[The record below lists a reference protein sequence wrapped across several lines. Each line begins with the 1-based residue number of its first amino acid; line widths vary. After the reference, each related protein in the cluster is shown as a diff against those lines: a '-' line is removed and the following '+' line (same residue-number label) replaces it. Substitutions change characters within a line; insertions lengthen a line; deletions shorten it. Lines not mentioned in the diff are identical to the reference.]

1 MSRREKPWLGLYEGR
16 VSSQAIE
23 GSLGDFLAGAVD
35 RFGKQVALTDGKRAI
50 SYADLW
56 ERCDRLAA
64 ALSGAGVSPGDRVA
78 LMLPNCAEYVVAF
91 FAVARAGAIVTQ
103 VNPLYVQREL
113 EHILADSGASV
124 IVVDAAAYPRVREV
138 QDASALRTVVVVGE
152 PQGGLGREAVD
163 FDRFVVSAVGDPPDV
178 VVDPVVDVAV
188 IQYTGATTGAAKGAM
203 HTHAS
208 FLGAVQQT
216 TALLIEDADAYPENA
231 KTIAVAPLFHI
242 FGTTMVLLLG
252 LRLGWNLV
260 LVPRFE
266 PLALLELIRRERPVM
281 LAGVATIFAAFNA
294 QPDLERYELDRVR
307 LFVSG
312 GAAVPRALAQA
323 FEARTGRP
331 IWEGYG
337 LSEAAP
343 VSFNTYLAPA
353 RGGTGVPVPGTD
365 VRIVDLET
373 GMRDLPIGE
382 PGELLVLGPQV
393 MKGYWQRP
401 DETAAVL
408 TDGWLHTGDVARIEP
423 EGYLEIVDRK
433 KEMINASGYKV
444 YPREV
449 EEVIYRHPDVAEV
462 LVIGVPDQYRG
473 ETVKAFVALRP
484 GGDADTDAIIVHC
497 RSLLAPYK
505 VPRIVEFRDSLPK
518 SAVGKLLRRV
528 LVEEERAKSEP
539 AGATTT

>member
-1 MSRREKPWLGLYEGR
+1 LALYEGR
-16 VSSQAIE
+16 VLSQAIE
-23 GSLGDFLAGAVD
+23 GSLADFLAAAAG
-35 RFGKQVALTDGKRAI
+35 RFRSQVALTDGKRMI

-56 ERCDRLAA
+56 ECCGRLAA
-64 ALSGAGVSPGDRVA
+64 ALCGAGVSPGDRVA
-78 LMLPNCAEYVVAF
+78 LMLPNCAEYVIAF

-113 EHILADSGASV
+113 EHVLADSGASV

-138 QDASALRTVVVVGE
+138 QGASALRTVVVVGE
-152 PQGGLGREAVD
+152 PEGGLGGAAVD
-163 FDRFVVSAVGDPPDV
+163 SDRFVASAVGDPPDV

-231 KTIAVAPLFHI
+231 KAVAVAPLFHI
-242 FGTTMVLLLG
+242 FGTTMVLLFG
-252 LRLGWNLV
+252 LHLGWNLV

-266 PLALLELIRRERPVM
+266 PVALLELIRRERPVM

-312 GAAVPRALAQA
+312 GAAVPSALGQA

-353 RGGTGVPVPGTD
+353 RSGIGVPVPGTD

-373 GMRDLPIGE
+373 GTRDLPIGE

-401 DETAAVL
+401 DETEAVL

-423 EGYLEIVDRK
+423 SGHLEIVDRK

-473 ETVKAFVALRP
+473 ETVKAFVALRA
-484 GGDADTDAIIVHC
+484 GADADADALIVHC

-505 VPRIVEFRDSLPK
+505 VPRIVEFRESLPK

-528 LVEEERAKSEP
+528 LVEEERAKREA
-539 AGATTT
+539 AGAGRA

>member
-539 AGATTT
+539 AGAATA

>member
-216 TALLIEDADAYPENA
+216 TALLIEDTDAYPENA

-539 AGATTT
+539 AGAATT

>member
-539 AGATTT
+539 AGAATT

>member
-1 MSRREKPWLGLYEGR
+1 
-16 VSSQAIE
+16 
-23 GSLGDFLAGAVD
+23 
-35 RFGKQVALTDGKRAI
+35 
-50 SYADLW
+50 
-56 ERCDRLAA
+56 
-64 ALSGAGVSPGDRVA
+64 
-78 LMLPNCAEYVVAF
+78 
-91 FAVARAGAIVTQ
+91 
-103 VNPLYVQREL
+103 
-113 EHILADSGASV
+113 
-124 IVVDAAAYPRVREV
+124 
-138 QDASALRTVVVVGE
+138 
-152 PQGGLGREAVD
+152 
-163 FDRFVVSAVGDPPDV
+163 
-178 VVDPVVDVAV
+178 
-188 IQYTGATTGAAKGAM
+188 
-203 HTHAS
+203 
-208 FLGAVQQT
+208 
-216 TALLIEDADAYPENA
+216 LLIEDADAYPENA

-539 AGATTT
+539 AGAATT